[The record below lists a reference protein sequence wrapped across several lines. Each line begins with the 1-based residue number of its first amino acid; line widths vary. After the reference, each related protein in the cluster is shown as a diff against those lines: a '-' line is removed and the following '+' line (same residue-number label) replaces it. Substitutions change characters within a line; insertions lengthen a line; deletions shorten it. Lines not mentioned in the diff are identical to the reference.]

1 MAELT
6 NQQFFNLL
14 LADIAMAA
22 AIQTV
27 EGKFVAPGN
36 YEPGKIRTDWIA
48 AHGDEV
54 LQRRVFAL
62 ANAGLGSLQ
71 GVDDEQL
78 TRAADKYGVPV
89 DAELAEKISQF
100 FTTKREAVL
109 RYRS

>member
-1 MAELT
+1 MELT

-27 EGKFVAPGN
+27 EGNFVAPEN
-36 YEPGKIRTDWIA
+36 YEPGKIRTEWIA
-48 AHGDEV
+48 GHSDEV

-62 ANAGLGSLQ
+62 ANAGLASLQ

-78 TRAADKYGVPV
+78 ARAADKYGVPI
-89 DAELAEKISQF
+89 DADLAEKIARF
-100 FTTKREAVL
+100 FAEKRQAVI